1 MFEWSR
7 GEIVLLYFFP
17 EYTTREEWEFKVTTW
32 GDILV
37 LVIVADAMVQ
47 GECGNGGM
55 KAWPPLT
62 YISPRLISL
71 DTFLSTYGFSFE
83 YTILSLRLDL
93 REDLSMA
100 YG

>member
-1 MFEWSR
+1 M
-7 GEIVLLYFFP
+7 G
-17 EYTTREEWEFKVTTW
+17 
-32 GDILV
+32 

-62 YISPRLISL
+62 YILPRLLSL
-71 DTFLSTYGFSFE
+71 DALLSTYGFSFE

-93 REDLSMA
+93 KEDLSMV